1 MFGRLKHAVRHV
13 KEAVFFVKFLVQIP
27 QRHHQMRRRHKSI
40 VAVLRRGSVGGFA
53 GNGDLEPQQVFFGDF
68 HHVPFG
74 VAAVRHDETVV
85 FAEQLAVF
93 FKYGNNTVITAHFFI
108 GIKKQTVIDGRAY
121 ACVHHCFD
129 GQQARH
135 QPLLVVFRPAAVN
148 FVALDHGFKR
158 VGFPRGQ
165 IACRH
170 HVHMR
175 HDPQG
180 FLAVFP
186 IIFGNDI
193 GTHTRRRSRVLD
205 FYDLYF
211 VKFHGL
217 KGFQQHLRFGRF
229 AQAAFGMRCYGG
241 AGGHFRLQINDKIA
255 VSVYGF

>member
-1 MFGRLKHAVRHV
+1 M
-13 KEAVFFVKFLVQIP
+13 
-27 QRHHQMRRRHKSI
+27 
-40 VAVLRRGSVGGFA
+40 
-53 GNGDLEPQQVFFGDF
+53 
-68 HHVPFG
+68 
-74 VAAVRHDETVV
+74 
-85 FAEQLAVF
+85 F
-93 FKYGNNTVITAHFFI
+93 FKYGNNTVITAHFLI

-129 GQQARH
+129 GQQTRY

-148 FVALDHGFKR
+148 FVALDHGFKW

-165 IACRH
+165 ITRRH

-229 AQAAFGMRCYGG
+229 AQAAFGMRCYSG